1 VISVICGTV
10 TVAVA
15 RLRAAVALK
24 LKWGS
29 LVSLLIIYLVGGEL
43 EKFKVDWVPRKAEA
57 TSGVK
62 TPKQKLELP
71 VAPESGHN
79 ST

>member
-1 VISVICGTV
+1 M
-10 TVAVA
+10 
-15 RLRAAVALK
+15 K
-24 LKWGS
+24 
-29 LVSLLIIYLVGGEL
+29 
-43 EKFKVDWVPRKAEA
+43 KFNAECAPGKAEE

-62 TPKQKLELP
+62 KPKPTLKLP

>member
-29 LVSLLIIYLVGGEL
+29 IVSLLIIYLVGGEL
-43 EKFKVDWVPRKAEA
+43 EKLNVDCVPEKREEA
-57 TSGVK
+57 SDVK
-62 TPKQKLELP
+62 TPKQTLKLP
-71 VAPESGHN
+71 VAPDSGHN